1 MSKVMLAREIA
12 VSLDW
17 SYLLFLSFFSSLSS
31 LPPSLIYIYT
41 SSNCPEIIEIISHSY
56 RFFAINRSLS
66 IPDGSIPMNEFD
78 CFETKDIKVMP
89 EMMIN
94 QRLITVGPR
103 ERQQYMC
110 GECGKGY
117 SWMANLRRH
126 QRLECGKLPK
136 HRCRLC
142 RKEFYRRYELKNH
155 YNTKHAV
162 S

>member
-1 MSKVMLAREIA
+1 MLSRNTSAEYR
-12 VSLDW
+12 VV
-17 SYLLFLSFFSSLSS
+17 FSLSIVFS
-31 LPPSLIYIYT
+31 LPPSPLIHIHPPFHP
-41 SSNCPEIIEIISHSY
+41 SKNRIEYPH
-56 RFFAINRSLS
+56 RFGINRSLS
-66 IPDGSIPMNEFD
+66 IADGSIPMNEFD
-78 CFETKDIKVMP
+78 CFETKDIKVETIHHSP
-89 EMMIN
+89 
-94 QRLITVGPR
+94 RLIAFGPR

-155 YNTKHAV
+155 YNTKHAAT
-162 S
+162 

>member
-1 MSKVMLAREIA
+1 MGKCSRVRSFYLDVPVL
-12 VSLDW
+12 VSL
-17 SYLLFLSFFSSLSS
+17 SISFLATFLSS
-31 LPPSLIYIYT
+31 LLCILQLIR
-41 SSNCPEIIEIISHSY
+41 PEIIDISSTG
-56 RFFAINRSLS
+56 INRSLS
-66 IPDGSIPMNEFD
+66 IPDGSIPMNEFE
-78 CFETKDIKVMP
+78 CFETKDIKVIP
-89 EMMIN
+89 EMIN
-94 QRLITVGPR
+94 PRLITFGAR

-136 HRCRLC
+136 HRCILC

>member
-1 MSKVMLAREIA
+1 MLARKITRPT
-12 VSLDW
+12 VSALI
-17 SYLLFLSFFSSLSS
+17 SLSIFFLVTFLS
-31 LPPSLIYIYT
+31 LPSYIYILRLIR
-41 SSNCPEIIEIISHSY
+41 PEIIEISHV
-56 RFFAINRSLS
+56 RPVFRINRSLS
-66 IPDGSIPMNEFD
+66 IPDGSIPMNEFE
-78 CFETKDIKVMP
+78 CFETKDIKVIP
-89 EMMIN
+89 EMIN
-94 QRLITVGPR
+94 PRLITLGPR